1 MSFEDLSELENV
13 FQDIHSMCNVVINC
27 VDVGYIKEEGQE
39 KFTDILMEQIADM
52 LYKYIS
58 GL

>member
-1 MSFEDLSELENV
+1 MENV